1 MADAHG
7 SRWEGMPGTF
17 SRRKESQAPI
27 PRSREGLG
35 NNWRRFALNITLVLM
50 MRSTA
55 LLVLALALA
64 LPASAGEKQ
73 QFDLDLENISLRPR
87 DQRTEAR
94 LARWNDD
101 PMARV
106 AMAMASEQA
115 HIIGGHQP
123 GMGQPRA
130 MVFSVRLQKDLAAAL
145 MVSSSASGVEF
156 YERRMTVIRWP
167 WEKDEKA
174 KPAMPLDEQLTVMLG
189 NRLESR

>member
-1 MADAHG
+1 MLT
-7 SRWEGMPGTF
+7 RLF
-17 SRRKESQAPI
+17 
-27 PRSREGLG
+27 
-35 NNWRRFALNITLVLM
+35 
-50 MRSTA
+50 
-55 LLVLALALA
+55 LVLALLVAA
-64 LPASAGEKQ
+64 PVAADGADDKKQ
-73 QFDLDLENISLRPR
+73 FNLELDKISLKPR
-87 DQRTEAR
+87 DPRTQAR

-115 HIIGGHQP
+115 RMLGGHQL

-130 MVFSVRLQKDLAAAL
+130 MVFSVRLQKGLAAAL

-167 WEKDEKA
+167 WEDDDEA

-189 NRLESR
+189 ERLESQ

>member
-1 MADAHG
+1 MQ
-7 SRWEGMPGTF
+7 RV
-17 SRRKESQAPI
+17 APTACRDEVSKFGCT
-27 PRSREGLG
+27 PTTG
-35 NNWRRFALNITLVLM
+35 NIWRCLALIITLGDLM
-50 MRSTA
+50 LIRLA
-55 LLVLALALA
+55 LVLALIIAA
-64 LPASAGEKQ
+64 PVVADEVDDKK
-73 QFDLDLENISLRPR
+73 QFDLDLENVDLRPR
-87 DQRTEAR
+87 DPRTEAR

-123 GMGQPRA
+123 GMGKPRA

-156 YERRMTVIRWP
+156 YERRMAVITWP
-167 WEKDEKA
+167 WEDEEEI

-189 NRLESR
+189 KRLEDR